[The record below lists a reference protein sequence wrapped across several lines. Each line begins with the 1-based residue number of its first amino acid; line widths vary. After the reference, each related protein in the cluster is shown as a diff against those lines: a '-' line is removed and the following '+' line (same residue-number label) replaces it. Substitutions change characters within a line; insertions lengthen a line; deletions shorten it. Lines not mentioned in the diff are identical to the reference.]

1 MQTSKKTRLR
11 TFRIEEHLDSI
22 LQKDAKSKG
31 ISVNSLL
38 SLILTRY
45 AEWDR
50 YIEKFGT
57 ITVKRDS
64 FKMMLS
70 AINDDKVTD
79 ISQELG
85 DMVPSQ
91 FVLFWFKKNT
101 LENYLK
107 YISLICK
114 DGGFAQYVAI
124 PEQIIRIGGLVP
136 VPETL
141 TDEEAALLEPV
152 ACCLNSFSRMASVA
166 KSSSIVIIGD
176 GPMGLIHLQLFKRL
190 LRSSKVA
197 IVGKVQSRMVKA
209 HTMDADAVFAYSE
222 GTAADILDFAGP
234 FSGAG
239 AVVIATSNPAAFE
252 LAKKVAGRD
261 STVNVFAGMPS
272 GQTFLLDPN
281 WLHYNQISISGSF
294 SSTPGK
300 LREAA
305 RIVADKTIDLSTIVT
320 HRYSLDEIEKA
331 IDVTENY
338 YGLRAVINKF

>member
-38 SLILTRY
+38 SLILTKY

-114 DGGFAQYVAI
+114 HGGFAQYEI
-124 PEQIIRIGGLVP
+124 EQDGG
-136 VPETL
+136 EYTI
-141 TDEEAALLEPV
+141 T
-152 ACCLNSFSRMASVA
+152 
-166 KSSSIVIIGD
+166 
-176 GPMGLIHLQLFKRL
+176 LIHELGDRWSNFLANRMGSGMENAVGIVPRIEILQNGV
-190 LRSSKVA
+190 VA
-197 IVGKVQSRMVKA
+197 R
-209 HTMDADAVFAYSE
+209 
-222 GTAADILDFAGP
+222 
-234 FSGAG
+234 
-239 AVVIATSNPAAFE
+239 
-252 LAKKVAGRD
+252 
-261 STVNVFAGMPS
+261 
-272 GQTFLLDPN
+272 
-281 WLHYNQISISGSF
+281 
-294 SSTPGK
+294 
-300 LREAA
+300 
-305 RIVADKTIDLSTIVT
+305 
-320 HRYSLDEIEKA
+320 
-331 IDVTENY
+331 
-338 YGLRAVINKF
+338 

>member
-38 SLILTRY
+38 SLILTKY

-114 DGGFAQYVAI
+114 HGGFAQYEI
-124 PEQIIRIGGLVP
+124 EQDGG
-136 VPETL
+136 EYTI
-141 TDEEAALLEPV
+141 T
-152 ACCLNSFSRMASVA
+152 
-166 KSSSIVIIGD
+166 
-176 GPMGLIHLQLFKRL
+176 LIHELGDKWSNFLATWMKTGMRIT
-190 LRSSKVA
+190 VG
-197 IVGKVQSRMVKA
+197 IVPR
-209 HTMDADAVFAYSE
+209 
-222 GTAADILDFAGP
+222 IN
-234 FSGAG
+234 
-239 AVVIATSNPAAFE
+239 VIRN
-252 LAKKVAGRD
+252 
-261 STVNVFAGMPS
+261 TVICRFNEP
-272 GQTFLLDPN
+272 
-281 WLHYNQISISGSF
+281 
-294 SSTPGK
+294 
-300 LREAA
+300 
-305 RIVADKTIDLSTIVT
+305 
-320 HRYSLDEIEKA
+320 
-331 IDVTENY
+331 
-338 YGLRAVINKF
+338 